1 MAVAFGRKRE
11 FRHLFLFGLLL
22 TKIKKQNFLLLYNWL
37 WNPEKEISRKKASL
51 MSPEEQLLLEERIA
65 DSVYGQTFSERSTFN
80 KKDLLYAIAQIKRGK
95 LPILYTEIENLPS
108 HTLIPL
114 GTLVFVGGKQH
125 TRYIKLSYSND
136 KELMYVNFFHENQS
150 VGTDDIKAM
159 TLVELAHESDGDIDT
174 LWMLFEDL
182 LQKLFVNYA
191 FKAILLGQ
199 IKEEDFFDESSRLF
213 SSALCSDRD
222 FIDDMC
228 AFRGNVLAMN
238 DDLDGGI
245 PTSDAD
251 ERWMRVVRLY
261 EKVARRIPVWK
272 IAEV

>member
-1 MAVAFGRKRE
+1 
-11 FRHLFLFGLLL
+11 
-22 TKIKKQNFLLLYNWL
+22 
-37 WNPEKEISRKKASL
+37 
-51 MSPEEQLLLEERIA
+51 
-65 DSVYGQTFSERSTFN
+65 
-80 KKDLLYAIAQIKRGK
+80 
-95 LPILYTEIENLPS
+95 
-108 HTLIPL
+108 
-114 GTLVFVGGKQH
+114 
-125 TRYIKLSYSND
+125 
-136 KELMYVNFFHENQS
+136 MYVNFFHENQS

-182 LQKLFVNYA
+182 LQKLFVNFA

-251 ERWMRVVRLY
+251 ERWMRVVRFY